1 VSGEADWYQRE
12 EDERN
17 ERRGLEQR
25 AATLIAALLF
35 TIGLVATGAR
45 DLAGSGQAARI
56 LLTVAMVVLA
66 LAVLLLA
73 AALTR
78 RTSDNN
84 RIWDLPKKRRKVSF
98 HPSEGRVAKI
108 IEGNITILLTAR
120 LATSLLALGVVIVMA
135 ALIVSFYD
143 PGPGLGSPGRP
154 VEVHTAP

>member
-1 VSGEADWYQRE
+1 VHGEPDWYQRE

-56 LLTVAMVVLA
+56 LLTIAMGVLA

-84 RIWDLPKKRRKVSF
+84 RVWNLPKRHRKVIYQ
-98 HPSEGRVAKI
+98 PSEDRVTKI

-120 LATSLLALGVVIVMA
+120 LATSLLAVGVVVVMA

-154 VEVHTAP
+154 VEVHTTP